1 MILRAGLPV
10 RVFLGREKGVA
21 ISESFKE
28 HASKGT
34 KSHADALLQYSVN
47 IHCVSDRHIHRGRRM
62 NTKMHRRNFLWTS
75 IFSGL
80 LAPPPAIA
88 QQQQSGFY
96 RGKMI
101 YVIVG
106 YAPGGG
112 YDIYGRLLA
121 RHLGAHIPGSPNVV
135 VQNMPGA
142 ASLTAA
148 NYVANIAPKDGTV
161 IAITD
166 QNLAL
171 FQLLGGSGVRFDV
184 NTFGWIGSLASSNG
198 VAVAW
203 TASGL
208 DSLERVK
215 SRPVTIG
222 TTGNNDD
229 AYIYAKSMN
238 ALLGTDIQIIAGYSG
253 TSGVNVAI
261 ENGEVEMMG
270 RSTFYGLRSQK
281 EDWIRNKKISF
292 ILQFGLA
299 KQPELEAVPLLLDL
313 VASEKDRQFATLVS
327 TPPSIGY
334 ATWLPS
340 DVPSERREV
349 LEAAFSKML
358 GDQEFLDDAKRTNC
372 EIRPKDANEIRS
384 IIQSAS
390 SVPADAKDRAAKS
403 LGWR

>member
-1 MILRAGLPV
+1 
-10 RVFLGREKGVA
+10 
-21 ISESFKE
+21 
-28 HASKGT
+28 
-34 KSHADALLQYSVN
+34 
-47 IHCVSDRHIHRGRRM
+47 
-62 NTKMHRRNFLWTS
+62 
-75 IFSGL
+75 
-80 LAPPPAIA
+80 
-88 QQQQSGFY
+88 
-96 RGKMI
+96 
-101 YVIVG
+101 
-106 YAPGGG
+106 
-112 YDIYGRLLA
+112 LA

-198 VAVAW
+198 VAVSW

-208 DSLERVK
+208 DNLEHVK

-299 KQPELEAVPLLLDL
+299 KQPELETVPLLLDL
-313 VASEKDRQFATLVS
+313 VSSENDRQFATLVS

-340 DVPSERREV
+340 DVPPERRQV

-390 SVPADAKDRAAKS
+390 SVPAEAKDRAAKT